1 MTIPALFSIGFVLGL
16 TGAMAPGP
24 LLTVTISL
32 SAKRG
37 GLVGPLLIVGH
48 AILEIT
54 LVALI
59 VFGLGSLLHN
69 RGLFALISFLGGAV
83 LVWMGVGSIR
93 GLKAYVLSSGTGGAG
108 EGLHPV
114 LSGIVLSISNPYWFI
129 WWLTIGMWYVMSAK
143 ALGASGIAAFFAGH
157 ISSDFAWYSF
167 VSYGIH
173 LGGRLL
179 KTKAIKAILFTCS
192 LFLVFF
198 GLLFV
203 AEGVR
208 FLQTPRP

>member
-1 MTIPALFSIGFVLGL
+1 M
-16 TGAMAPGP
+16 
-24 LLTVTISL
+24 
-32 SAKRG
+32 
-37 GLVGPLLIVGH
+37 
-48 AILEIT
+48 LEIT

-59 VFGLGSLLHN
+59 VFGLGSLLHS

-83 LVWMGVGSIR
+83 LVSMGVGSLR
-93 GLKAYVLSSGTGGAG
+93 GLKTYALSGGTTGRGGR
-108 EGLHPV
+108 ELHPV

-143 ALGASGIAAFFAGH
+143 ALGASGIIAFFAGH
-157 ISSDFAWYSF
+157 ISSDLAWYSF

-173 LGGRLL
+173 LGGRFLN
-179 KTKAIKAILFTCS
+179 TRVIKALLFTCS
-192 LFLVFF
+192 LFLVLF

-208 FLQTPRP
+208 FLRSPLP

>member
-1 MTIPALFSIGFVLGL
+1 MLTPMTMPALFSIGFVLGL

-24 LLTVTISL
+24 LLTVTIAL
-32 SAKRG
+32 AAKRG
-37 GLVGPLLIVGH
+37 GSVGPLLIAGH
-48 AILEIT
+48 AMLEIS

-59 VFGLGSLLHN
+59 VFGLGSVLHN
-69 RGLFALISFLGGAV
+69 AGLFAIISFLGGAV
-83 LVWMGVGSIR
+83 LVWMGICSLR
-93 GLKAYVLSSGTGGAG
+93 GLKTYSLSQGAG
-108 EGLHPV
+108 LPGGDLHPV
-114 LSGIVLSISNPYWFI
+114 LSGIVLSVSNPYWFI

-157 ISSDFAWYSF
+157 ISSDLAWYSF

-179 KTKAIKAILFTCS
+179 NTRVIKAILFACS
-192 LFLVFF
+192 LFLVLF

-203 AEGVR
+203 AKGVS
-208 FLQTPRP
+208 FLR